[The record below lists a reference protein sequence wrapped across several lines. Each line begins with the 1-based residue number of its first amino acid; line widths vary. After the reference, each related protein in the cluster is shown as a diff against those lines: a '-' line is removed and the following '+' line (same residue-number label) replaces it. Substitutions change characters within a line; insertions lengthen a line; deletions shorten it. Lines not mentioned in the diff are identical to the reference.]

1 MLSFIRKNIDLLL
14 SWIKGLLSLN
24 ITTNLTAPRNG
35 YCIIKIRTHSINI
48 CYTDNQS
55 TDRTEAHVL
64 EICIWYCVVYAQYQK
79 IFHNV
84 ITYWTIKSHLSNTIR
99 TFYHYNNQ
107 IVIKCHPNINYKSL
121 LMCLYIKRCFYLK
134 KRTKF
139 FFFSST
145 LVFFF
150 HIKARSVLSSDIIV
164 IVKRCINYNV
174 TKVTCLNGV
183 YF

>member
-35 YCIIKIRTHSINI
+35 YCIIKIRTHSIYI

-55 TDRTEAHVL
+55 TERTEAHVL

-107 IVIKCHPNINYKSL
+107 IVIKCHLNINYKSL

-134 KRTKF
+134 KRTNIF
-139 FFFSST
+139 FF
-145 LVFFF
+145 LE
-150 HIKARSVLSSDIIV
+150 H
-164 IVKRCINYNV
+164 
-174 TKVTCLNGV
+174 
-183 YF
+183 